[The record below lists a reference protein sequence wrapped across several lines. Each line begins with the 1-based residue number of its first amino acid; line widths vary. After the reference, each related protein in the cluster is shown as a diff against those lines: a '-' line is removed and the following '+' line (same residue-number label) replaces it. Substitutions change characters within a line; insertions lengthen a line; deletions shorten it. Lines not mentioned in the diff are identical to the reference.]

1 MSTHKSTD
9 YKLSAVEYYLNTE
22 DISLENTCD
31 IYKCSRQSLYR
42 WVQRYL
48 ITGTV
53 QNKQRKEGSY
63 KVKRTHVLFIK
74 NLIKEKPDIF
84 LWQILEQLN
93 EKHKIIIS
101 KSHLINIIKYL
112 NLTHKKFYENHNPIT
127 RFGKERNYKEAF
139 KEFFDKIKK
148 YKIEDLICL
157 DESSIQVGASFS
169 SGRILMGKRLYK
181 DTTSN
186 EIFKKYTLIVAINN
200 NKTIKWELYQKGGI
214 DTERLIE
221 FLKELLKNT
230 KNKLIILDNAS
241 SHRNDTIKKFIKN
254 SGNDYLHILP
264 YKHFLNPIENYFNE
278 LKYYIKQKQPM
289 NYNKIKESI
298 EYGIKNIKKEHYENY
313 FYNAYD
319 KNKLKAKTENLNNR
333 LHKKPK
339 KYKD

>member
-1 MSTHKSTD
+1 MGPHKSTD
-9 YKLSAVEYYLNTE
+9 YKFSAVKYYLDN
-22 DISLENTCD
+22 DNISLENTCN
-31 IYKCSRQSLYR
+31 IYKCSKQSLYR

-48 ITGTV
+48 ITGDV
-53 QNKQRKEGSY
+53 SNKQRKEGSY
-63 KVKRTHVLFIK
+63 KVKRNHVQFIK

-93 EKHKIIIS
+93 EKYKIKIS

-112 NLTHKKFYENHNPIT
+112 NLTYKKFYENHNPIT
-127 RFGKERNYKEAF
+127 RFGKEINYKEAF
-139 KEFFDKIKK
+139 KQFYDKIKK
-148 YKIEDLICL
+148 YKIEDLVCL
-157 DESSIQVGASFS
+157 DETSIQVGVGFS

-200 NKTIKWELYQKGGI
+200 NKTVKCELYKKGGI

-241 SHRNDTIKKFIKN
+241 SHRNDTIKKFIKD

-289 NYNKIKESI
+289 DYNKIKESV

-319 KNKLKAKTENLNNR
+319 KKQLKIKYKNTNR

-339 KYKD
+339 IYKD

>member
-1 MSTHKSTD
+1 MSIHKSTD
-9 YKLSAVEYYLNTE
+9 YKLSAVKYYLNT
-22 DISLENTCD
+22 DNISLENTCN

-93 EKHKIIIS
+93 EKHKIKIS

-112 NLTHKKFYENHNPIT
+112 NLTYKKFYENHNPIT
-127 RFGKERNYKEAF
+127 RFGKEINYKEAF

-157 DESSIQVGASFS
+157 DETSIQVGASFS
-169 SGRILMGKRLYK
+169 FGRILMGKRLYR

-186 EIFKKYTLIVAINN
+186 EIFKKYTLIVAINY
-200 NKTIKWELYQKGGI
+200 NKTVKWELYKKGGI

-221 FLKELLKNT
+221 FLKELLINT

-241 SHRNDTIKKFIKN
+241 SHRNDTIKKFIKD

-264 YKHFLNPIENYFNE
+264 YKHYQNAVEQYFNE

-289 NYNKIKESI
+289 NYDKIKESI

-319 KNKLKAKTENLNNR
+319 KKQLKIKYKSTNI

-339 KYKD
+339 IYKE